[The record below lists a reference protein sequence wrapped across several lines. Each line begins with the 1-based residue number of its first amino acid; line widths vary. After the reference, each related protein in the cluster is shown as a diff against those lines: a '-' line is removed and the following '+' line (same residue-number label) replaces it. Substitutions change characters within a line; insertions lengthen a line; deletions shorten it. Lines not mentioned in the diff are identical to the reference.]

1 MNNTLQVGVEVDETE
16 LKEAVATIESAFP
29 DVKFENCHIK
39 KVYVNYTQ
47 NNFKE
52 ESEDK

>member
-1 MNNTLQVGVEVDETE
+1 MDNTLKLGVEVDETE

-29 DVKFENCHIK
+29 NVAFENCFVK
-39 KVYVNYTQ
+39 NVYVNYTQ

-52 ESEDK
+52 EREEK